1 MPKTLATK
9 LLKIQMELKPLVKGN
24 ENPFF
29 KSKYADIND
38 ILALVKP
45 LLSKYGVVLL
55 QPITSDNINNYLNT
69 RLIDTESLETENF
82 SMIIPANPDMQK
94 FGASIT
100 YLRRFALQSLFALE
114 AEDDDD
120 NIATGKKV
128 GVKPSVAN
136 TLESF

>member
-45 LLSKYGVVLL
+45 LLSKNGVVLL
-55 QPITSDNINNYLNT
+55 QPITSDNVNNYLNT
-69 RLIDTESLETENF
+69 KLIDTESLETENY
-82 SMIIPANPDMQK
+82 SMIIPANPDTQK

-114 AEDDDD
+114 AEDDDG
-120 NIATGKKV
+120 NTATGKKV
-128 GVKPSVAN
+128 GVKPSVSEAMQP
-136 TLESF
+136 F